1 MVSAVLG
8 RHGGVRMKRT
18 EQAGQGGLKRCE
30 WALGDPALL
39 EYHDVEWGVP
49 EHDDRKLFEFLVLEG
64 VQAGLSWLTVLKK
77 RENYRR
83 AFDGFDPERISRY
96 DSRKVRY
103 LLADVGII
111 RNRAKIAAAI
121 GNANAFLAVQR
132 EFGSF
137 DAFIWQFAGDGRKA
151 SRRRT
156 LRQIPARTKESDRMS
171 EALKSRGFKFV
182 GSTICYAYMQAVGMV
197 NDHLIYCFRG
207 NPRPNNRDRAD
218 PGGADRR

>member
-1 MVSAVLG
+1 P
-8 RHGGVRMKRT
+8 
-18 EQAGQGGLKRCE
+18 Q
-30 WALGDPALL
+30 
-39 EYHDVEWGVP
+39 
-49 EHDDRKLFEFLVLEG
+49 
-64 VQAGLSWLTVLKK
+64 
-77 RENYRR
+77 
-83 AFDGFDPERISRY
+83 RIAQYYSK
-96 DSRKVRY
+96 KVRS
-103 LLADVGII
+103 LLADAGII

-171 EALKSRGFKFV
+171 EALKSRGFRFV

-197 NDHLIYCFRG
+197 NDHLTYGFRG
-207 NPRPNNRDRAD
+207 NPRADNQDRPGSRGVNRR
-218 PGGADRR
+218 